1 MKKNIIKTD
10 EEYMEIA
17 LQQGRLALQKGEIPI
32 GAIIIDNKS
41 GKVISKAYN
50 TRNKTHLPTAHAEI
64 LAINKASRKIK
75 DWRLTNTT
83 IFVTIE
89 PCPMCAGA
97 IFNARIPRLVY
108 GSPSTDNG
116 AFGSGIIDMSKSNCL
131 NHNLEITKN
140 ILPEKCLA
148 LLQEFFERK
157 RKR

>member
-1 MKKNIIKTD
+1 MKKNIMKTD
-10 EEYMEIA
+10 KEYMEIA
-17 LQQGRLALQKGEIPI
+17 LQQGRVALKKGEIPI
-32 GAIIIDNKS
+32 GAIIIDNES

-50 TRNKTHLPTAHAEI
+50 TRNKTHLSTAHAEI
-64 LAINKASRKIK
+64 LAINKASRRLK

-116 AFGSGIIDMSKSNCL
+116 AFGGIIDMSKTNCL
-131 NHNLEITKN
+131 NHNLEVTRD
-140 ILPEKCLA
+140 ILPDKCLA
-148 LLQEFFERK
+148 LLHEFFQTK